1 MNKVPYA
8 STIDTIMYVM
18 ICTRPD
24 LPYALG
30 VTSRYQSDPGKEH
43 WTSVKIIHKY
53 LRRTNKDIFLVY
65 GGDE

>member
-8 STIDTIMYVM
+8 SIIDTIMYVM

-30 VTSRYQSDPGKEH
+30 VTSRYQSDPGKKH
-43 WTSVKIIHKY
+43 WTSVKIIHK
-53 LRRTNKDIFLVY
+53 
-65 GGDE
+65 